1 MFQTTNL
8 QSNVWSKIILKVEND
23 LYYSLLSQIYIY
35 ICLTA
40 SEDFIM

>member
-23 LYYSLLSQIYIY
+23 LYYLLLSFVPNIYIY
-35 ICLTA
+35 MSNCL
-40 SEDFIM
+40 